1 MHLSVI
7 VPAFNEAL
15 TLENNIREFDK
26 YLSRQNYDY
35 EIIIINDGS
44 CDDTAK
50 ITRELSLELPKLRFI
65 DNQVNQG
72 KGAAVKQGF
81 QEAEGNFQLFL
92 DADNATSIDHLE
104 KVWEQLENGFDVV
117 IGSRNSL
124 DVAGAWQEIKQPL
137 WKRSLGKMG
146 NLIIQSL
153 TVPGIWDTQCGF
165 KVFSKNSIQKIIS
178 RQTINRWAFD
188 VELLVLAK
196 KNNFKI
202 AKIPVVWKNSAQSR
216 VGIKGYFNSLKEI
229 FKIAWNKFRGRYD

>member
-7 VPAFNEAL
+7 VPAFNEAQ
-15 TLENNIREFDK
+15 TLEKNICEFDK

-35 EIIIINDGS
+35 EIIVINDGS
-44 CDDTAK
+44 SDNTAA
-50 ITRELSLELPKLRFI
+50 IARELALELPKLRFI

-81 QEAEGNFQLFL
+81 QEAEGNYQLFL

-104 KVWEQLENGFDVV
+104 KVWEQIENGFDVV
-117 IGSRNSL
+117 IASRNSL
-124 DVAGAWQEIKQPL
+124 DVADTWQEIKQPL
-137 WKRSLGKMG
+137 WKRSLGKAG
-146 NLIIQSL
+146 NLIIQTL

-165 KVFSKNSIQKIIS
+165 KVFSKNSIQKIIPH
-178 RQTINRWAFD
+178 QTINRWAFD

-202 AKIPVVWKNSAQSR
+202 AKIPVVWKNSTQSR
-216 VGIKGYFNSLKEI
+216 VGIKGYFISLKEI
-229 FKIAWNKFRGRYD
+229 LKIAWNKFRGRYD

>member
-7 VPAFNEAL
+7 VPAFNEAQ

-44 CDDTAK
+44 SDNTAA
-50 ITRELSLELPKLRFI
+50 IARELGLKLPKLRFI

-104 KVWEQLENGFDVV
+104 KVWEQIENGFDVV

-202 AKIPVVWKNSAQSR
+202 AKIPVVWKNSTASR

-229 FKIAWNKFRGRYD
+229 FKIAWNKFRGRYN

>member
-7 VPAFNEAL
+7 VPAFNEAQ

-44 CDDTAK
+44 SDNTAA
-50 ITRELSLELPKLRFI
+50 IARELGLKFPRLRFI

-104 KVWEQLENGFDVV
+104 KVWEQIENGFDVV

-137 WKRSLGKMG
+137 WKRSLGKAG
-146 NLIIQSL
+146 NLIIQTL

-165 KVFSKNSIQKIIS
+165 KVFSKNSIQKIIPH
-178 RQTINRWAFD
+178 QTINRWAFD

-229 FKIAWNKFRGRYD
+229 FKIAWNKFRGKYD